1 MAQRYE
7 FIRDEIEHYIS
18 ALVEL
23 HDTTDP
29 SGGQAT
35 ETDKLEKA
43 RRAVEL
49 WWYLGGRVLLWAQ
62 SQIAGYELVK
72 EEPLLAEKLQELIG
86 GEFTGDSHIL
96 EYLGLC
102 FQPNPPERDDPLL
115 LRVEDAADGF
125 ELSDA
130 GMRSLIRELLD
141 SRCASNSFWRFEL
154 GRALHALEHGQVRDL
169 VKPARRKPQGDVL
182 ELRYAKLR
190 AIQHVQFKVGAGY
203 KKHVAL
209 ASVAEELGQSIETL
223 RSWEKDLRRD
233 EDMAH
238 DIRAAYNAG
247 IFQREY
253 KGLSVSDLEAKFDY
267 SVHRNESDFSA
278 AERAK
283 QTLDKNPVSA
293 VRDRLRAARRG

>member
-18 ALVEL
+18 ALVRL

-62 SQIAGYELVK
+62 SRIAGCELVK
-72 EEPLLAEKLQELIG
+72 EEPLLLEKLEELIG
-86 GEFTGDSHIL
+86 GEITGGSHIL

-102 FQPNPPERDDPLL
+102 FQLNPPEPDDPLL

-130 GMRSLIRELLD
+130 GMRS
-141 SRCASNSFWRFEL
+141 SFTN
-154 GRALHALEHGQVRDL
+154 
-169 VKPARRKPQGDVL
+169 
-182 ELRYAKLR
+182 Y
-190 AIQHVQFKVGAGY
+190 
-203 KKHVAL
+203 
-209 ASVAEELGQSIETL
+209 
-223 RSWEKDLRRD
+223 
-233 EDMAH
+233 
-238 DIRAAYNAG
+238 
-247 IFQREY
+247 
-253 KGLSVSDLEAKFDY
+253 
-267 SVHRNESDFSA
+267 
-278 AERAK
+278 
-283 QTLDKNPVSA
+283 
-293 VRDRLRAARRG
+293 